1 MGAWSEAWDKEISQR
16 LKRWDHRS
24 MLLFAAACI
33 DHAALH
39 LWSSLKKRLAE
50 NRLQIVR
57 SALDTIWT
65 VAHRNEKND
74 SRTSAVDEI
83 VEKLEAAVPG
93 DDDPEI
99 LIAGWANLLNGLS
112 YTLICAQGKDPA
124 EYCLSAAD
132 YAYQCIF
139 EEQILFSLTTP
150 ADEHEVKR
158 LEISNAVCMSEI
170 EFQLEAA
177 RRATDGAF
185 LSRGKLP

>member
-16 LKRWDHRS
+16 LKRWDHRR

-39 LWSSLKKRLAE
+39 LWGSLKKRLAE

-65 VAHRNEKND
+65 VAHRKGESD
-74 SRTSAVDEI
+74 SRINAVDEI
-83 VEKLEAAVPG
+83 VEMLEAAVPG

-112 YTLICAQGKDPA
+112 YTLICAQGKEPA
-124 EYCLSAAD
+124 EYCLAAAG

-158 LEISNAVCMSEI
+158 LEVSNPVCLSEI

-177 RRATDGAF
+177 RCVTDGA
-185 LSRGKLP
+185 LLNRGRLP